1 MKMTTMTNINLKKL
15 KVKIMSETKLGVAL
29 VKEACPICG
38 KLQDGPIVMNTILS
52 EYRAKQV
59 EEMNGKTI
67 GYSKEP
73 CDECKD
79 LMSKGFLVI
88 GYVESKTD
96 FDEKPINFYRSGNQ
110 WVIKPE
116 SAVRMFGEEHCQKG
130 VLFLS
135 VEAADKMGFPE
146 CNLNA

>member
-1 MKMTTMTNINLKKL
+1 MV
-15 KVKIMSETKLGVAL
+15 VKRDEIGVAL
-29 VKEACPICG
+29 VKEACPVCG
-38 KLQDGPIVMNTILS
+38 KLQDGPIVMNTKLS
-52 EYRAKQV
+52 EYRAREV
-59 EEMNGKTI
+59 EEMNGKCI

-73 CDECKD
+73 CEECKD

-88 GYVESKTD
+88 GYVESKTN
-96 FDEKPINFYRSGNQ
+96 FDENPPNFYRSGNQ
-110 WVIKPE
+110 WVVKPE
-116 SAVRMFGEEHCQKG
+116 SALRMFGEENCKKG